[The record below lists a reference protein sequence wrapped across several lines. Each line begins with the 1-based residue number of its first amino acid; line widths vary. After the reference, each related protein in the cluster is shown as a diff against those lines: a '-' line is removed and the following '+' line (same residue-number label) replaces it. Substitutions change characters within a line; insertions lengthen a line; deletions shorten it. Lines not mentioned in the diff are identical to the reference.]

1 MNKETSVV
9 GAVIIGAGH
18 AGITAAAL
26 LRQRGFDDPVTIVGG
41 SEHLP
46 YHRPPLSKSYLSG
59 PDGALD
65 PLRPSEFYRSEGI
78 DLIRGQQVSSIDP
91 DRKLVRL
98 DDGTALE
105 YSSLI
110 LATGARPR
118 DLTIAGS
125 SLRGVTSL
133 HNYEDSLALRDL
145 LGTGPGTK
153 VAIVGA
159 GYVGLEV
166 AAAGLKHGVDITVVE
181 RADRALGRVASP
193 DLSAWLSGYH
203 RDRGTRLL
211 TSADLQEFLPGQD
224 GAVRALRL
232 ADGTVIDC
240 DGALVGVGVLPC
252 DGLARAAGINCDST
266 GVIVDA
272 DARTSAPA
280 VYAIGD
286 VTSRPVPPYS
296 GRFRLESIPSATE
309 QAGQAVAAILGRD
322 APKPEVPWFW
332 SDQFDAKIKIAGLL
346 VDATAAVVRG
356 NPADDRFAVF
366 HLADDD
372 TVRAVETVNSAPEFM
387 AGKRWI
393 ADGVRIDPRR
403 IGDQSIAL
411 RDLPASAP
419 IHS

>member
-1 MNKETSVV
+1 MSTETSVV

-26 LRQRGFDDPVTIVGG
+26 LRQRGFDDPVTIVGD

-78 DLIRGQQVSSIDP
+78 DLIRGQQVSMIDP
-91 DRKLVRL
+91 DRKVVRL
-98 DDGTALE
+98 DDGTTLE

-145 LGTGPGTK
+145 LGAGPGTK

-193 DLSAWLSGYH
+193 ALSRWLSGYH

-211 TSADLQEFLPGQD
+211 TSADLQEFLPGEE

-266 GVIVDA
+266 GVVVDA

-309 QAGQAVAAILGRD
+309 QAGQAVAAILGLD

-346 VDATAAVVRG
+346 VDATTSVVRG

-372 TVRAVETVNSAPEFM
+372 TVRAVETVDSAPEFM

-393 ADGVRIDPRR
+393 AGGVRVDPRR
-403 IGDQSIAL
+403 IADQSIAL
-411 RDLPASAP
+411 REVPSGAP
-419 IHS
+419 ISS